1 MIEPLV
7 PSWVDL
13 RGFDDMPLD
22 VKRLRDSKFSA
33 TVTPEEF
40 RSGVLLWCAAWHQ
53 LPAASLPDDDV
64 QLAQLAGYGYGV
76 REWKRVRQ
84 GALYGWQLATDKR
97 LYHET
102 AAEKALQSWGKM
114 VEHAYRRFA
123 DRWRKENA
131 KRKERNEPALVICTL
146 SHWKEV
152 TCAAGIPAESA
163 VDSTGIPVGNGHNR
177 KELKGGVVSTSLGCA
192 VTPAVDKS
200 ASNTVATSASTAK
213 PAGNGTWH
221 KSDAGIERKA
231 RELDLKA
238 MPGETFQQ
246 LKARCFEESN
256 KRERA

>member
-7 PSWVDL
+7 PRWVDL

-22 VKRLRDSKFSA
+22 VKRLRDSKFTA
-33 TVTPEEF
+33 TVKPEEF

-102 AAEKALQSWGKM
+102 AAEKALESWGKM
-114 VEHAYRRFA
+114 VDHAYRKFA

-152 TCAAGIPAESA
+152 TCAAGIPAENA
-163 VDSTGIPVGNGHNR
+163 IDSTGIPVGNGHNR
-177 KELKGGVVSTSLGCA
+177 KEGNGGVVSTSLGCA
-192 VTPAVDKS
+192 VTSAVDKS
-200 ASNTVATSASTAK
+200 ASNPLATSATTAK
-213 PAGNGTWH
+213 QPPNGAWH
-221 KSDAGIERKA
+221 KSDTGIAA
-231 RELDLKA
+231 RAKELGLSA
-238 MPGETFQQ
+238 MPGESYKQ
-246 LKARCFEESN
+246 LKERCFDEA
-256 KRERA
+256 KQRERA